1 LAEIGRIPDVEAASV
16 DGCTPLGTGCANSTL
31 YVAGR
36 PLPAPNEAPGVLR
49 HYVGP
54 DHFRALAVPLMRGR
68 VFTTADRAG
77 SPRVA
82 IINEL
87 AARRFFAGEDPI
99 GKRVW
104 FGGGSTFDRPDSAA
118 EIVGIVGDVAHQALD
133 ERPIQPDFYTPYL
146 QFTYAS
152 RAVLVR
158 ARTGDPAQLVPALR
172 RAVRNVDPDLAL
184 YDVRTMEQRIGESW
198 ARRELHTTLLAG
210 FAAVAILLSAMG
222 IYAIVA
228 HSIAQR
234 TREVGIRV
242 ALGATMSD
250 VVGLLVREGMAFPAI
265 GLAVGVG
272 AALLLTRALS
282 AFLYGVAPT
291 EPAVYVTV
299 TLLLAFVAILAC
311 YLPAR
316 RVLRIDPLVALKTD
330 A

>member
-1 LAEIGRIPDVEAASV
+1 
-16 DGCTPLGTGCANSTL
+16 
-31 YVAGR
+31 
-36 PLPAPNEAPGVLR
+36 
-49 HYVGP
+49 
-54 DHFRALAVPLMRGR
+54 
-68 VFTTADRAG
+68 VFTAADRAG

-82 IINEL
+82 IINQL

-133 ERPIQPDFYTPYL
+133 ERPVQPDFYTPYL

-158 ARTGDPAQLVPALR
+158 ARAGDPARLVPALR
-172 RAVRNVDPDLAL
+172 RAVRNADPDLAL

-198 ARRELHTTLLAG
+198 ARRRLHTTLLAG
-210 FAAVAILLSAMG
+210 FAAVAILLAAMG

-242 ALGATMSD
+242 ALGATMAD
-250 VVGLLVREGMAFPAI
+250 VVGLLVREGMAFPLL

-272 AALLLTRALS
+272 AALLLTRAL
-282 AFLYGVAPT
+282 AALLYGVAAT
-291 EPAVYVTV
+291 EPVVYVTV
-299 TLLLAFVAILAC
+299 TLMLAFVAVVAC

-316 RVLRIDPLVALKTD
+316 RVLRIDPLAALKTD